1 MVTFIIPLNLVL
13 DIGNTRVKAALF
25 DGDRIVELKYFGSQ
39 DEVWNDIGFIRQA
52 SAAMIGSVVHDT
64 ERLADKLS
72 TLFPV
77 YLFSSTTKIPL
88 ENLYQSVSTLGSDR
102 LAASIGAY
110 ALYPDADVLVVD
122 AGTCI
127 KYNFTN
133 AANQYLG
140 GGISPGLAMRFKAL
154 HQYTGKLPLIEPG
167 AETVELIGRD
177 TRHSILS
184 GVIAGSIAEIDGII
198 AGYRGQYPG
207 LIAVISGG
215 DSEYLAKQLKSSIF
229 THQNLVLK
237 GLNYSLNC
245 TNPLP

>member
-1 MVTFIIPLNLVL
+1 MFQ
-13 DIGNTRVKAALF
+13 GQ
-25 DGDRIVELKYFGSQ
+25 ELTELRYFRSQ
-39 DEVWNDIGFIRQA
+39 DEVWNDIAFIRQA
-52 SAAMIGSVVHDT
+52 QAAIIGTVVNDT

-77 YLFSSTTKIPL
+77 QFFKSSAQLPL
-88 ENLYQSVSTLGSDR
+88 ENAYQSASTLGSDR

-110 ALYPDADVLVVD
+110 TLYPSANVLVID

-127 KYNFTN
+127 KYNFTT

-154 HQYTGKLPLIEPG
+154 HHYTGKLPLVEPG
-167 AETVELIGRD
+167 SDIPALVGRD
-177 TRHSILS
+177 TQQSILS
-184 GVIAGSIAEIDGII
+184 GVIAGSVAEIDGII
-198 AGYRGQYPG
+198 GRYSAQYPS
-207 LIAVISGG
+207 LISVITGG

-237 GLNYSLNC
+237 GLNHSLNC
-245 TNPLP
+245 TNPSL

>member
-1 MVTFIIPLNLVL
+1 M
-13 DIGNTRVKAALF
+13 KAALF
-25 DGDRIVELKYFGSQ
+25 EGDRIVQLKYYTSQ
-39 DEVWNDIGFIRQA
+39 DEAWNDIDFIRQA
-52 SAAMIGSVVHDT
+52 KAAMIGSVVNDT
-64 ERLADKLS
+64 GRLADKLS

-77 YLFSSTTKIPL
+77 QLFSSDTKIPL
-88 ENLYQSVSTLGSDR
+88 ENLYQSASTLGSDR

-110 ALYPDADVLVVD
+110 ALYPNADVLVVD

-154 HQYTGKLPLIEPG
+154 HQFTGKLPLIEPG
-167 AETVELIGRD
+167 ADMIELIGRD

-184 GVIAGSIAEIDGII
+184 GVVAGSAAEVDGII
-198 AGYRGQYPG
+198 ARYREQYPA

-229 THQNLVLK
+229 TVQNLVLK
-237 GLNYSLNC
+237 GLNHSLNC

>member
-1 MVTFIIPLNLVL
+1 MNLVL

-25 DGDRIVELKYFGSQ
+25 EGDRIVELRYFASQ
-39 DEVWNDIGFIRQA
+39 DEVWNDIDFIRQA
-52 SAAMIGSVVHDT
+52 RAAIIGSVVNDT
-64 ERLADKLS
+64 QRLADKVS

-77 YLFSSTTKIPL
+77 HLFSSETKIPL
-88 ENLYQSVSTLGSDR
+88 ENLYQSASTLGSDR

-110 ALYPDADVLVVD
+110 TLYPAADVLVVD

-154 HQYTGKLPLIEPG
+154 HEFTGKLPLIEP
-167 AETVELIGRD
+167 AADIIELIGRD
-177 TRHSILS
+177 TRQSILS
-184 GVIAGSIAEIDGII
+184 GVIAGSVAEIDGII
-198 AGYRGQYPG
+198 TQYRQQYPG

-237 GLNYSLNC
+237 GLNHSLNC

>member
-1 MVTFIIPLNLVL
+1 MNLVL

-25 DGDRIVELKYFGSQ
+25 EGDTLAELKYFGSQ

-52 SAAMIGSVVHDT
+52 RAAMIGTVVNDT
-64 ERLADKLS
+64 QRLADKLS

-77 YLFSSTTKIPL
+77 YVFSSDTKMPL
-88 ENLYQSVSTLGSDR
+88 ENLYRSASTLGSDR

-110 ALYPDADVLVVD
+110 AVYPDADVLVID

-154 HQYTGKLPLIEPG
+154 HQFTGKLPLIEPAG
-167 AETVELIGRD
+167 ESIDLIGRD
-177 TRHSILS
+177 TRGSILS
-184 GVIAGSIAEIDGII
+184 GVLAGSIAEVEGII
-198 AGYRGQYPG
+198 SAYRGQYPG
-207 LIAVISGG
+207 LIAVMTGG
-215 DSEYLAKQLKSSIF
+215 DGEYLAKQLKSSIF
-229 THQNLVLK
+229 THHNLVLK
-237 GLNYSLNC
+237 GLNYSLNR
-245 TNPLP
+245 THPLP

>member
-1 MVTFIIPLNLVL
+1 
-13 DIGNTRVKAALF
+13 VKAALF
-25 DGDRIVELKYFGSQ
+25 EGDRIVELKYFASQ
-39 DEVWNDIGFIRQA
+39 DEVWNDIDFIRQA
-52 SAAMIGSVVHDT
+52 SAAMIGSVVNDT

-77 YLFSSTTKIPL
+77 QLFSSGTKIPL
-88 ENLYQSVSTLGSDR
+88 ENLYQSASTLGSDR
-102 LAASIGAY
+102 LAASLGAY

-140 GGISPGLAMRFKAL
+140 GGISPGLSMRFKAL
-154 HQYTGKLPLIEPG
+154 HQFTGKLPLIEPG
-167 AETVELIGRD
+167 TETVELIGHD

-184 GVIAGSIAEIDGII
+184 GVIAGSAAEVDGII
-198 AGYRGQYPG
+198 AQYREQYPA

-229 THQNLVLK
+229 TVQNLVLK

>member
-1 MVTFIIPLNLVL
+1 LNLVL

-25 DGDRIVELKYFGSQ
+25 QGQELTELRYFRSQ
-39 DEVWNDIGFIRQA
+39 DEVWNDIAFIRQA
-52 SAAMIGSVVHDT
+52 QAAIIGTVVNDT

-77 YLFSSTTKIPL
+77 QFFKSSTQLPL
-88 ENLYQSVSTLGSDR
+88 ENAYQSASTLGSDR

-110 ALYPDADVLVVD
+110 TLYPSANVLVID

-127 KYNFTN
+127 KYNFTT

-154 HQYTGKLPLIEPG
+154 HHYTGKLPLVEPG
-167 AETVELIGRD
+167 SDIPALVGRD
-177 TRHSILS
+177 TQQSILS
-184 GVIAGSIAEIDGII
+184 GVIAGSVAEIDGII
-198 AGYRGQYPG
+198 GRYSAQYPG
-207 LIAVISGG
+207 LISVITGG

-237 GLNYSLNC
+237 GLNHSLNC
-245 TNPLP
+245 TNPSL

>member
-1 MVTFIIPLNLVL
+1 LNLVL

-25 DGDRIVELKYFGSQ
+25 EGDRIVELKYYTSQ
-39 DEVWNDIGFIRQA
+39 DEAWNDIDFIRQA
-52 SAAMIGSVVHDT
+52 KAAMIGSVVNDT
-64 ERLADKLS
+64 GRLADKLS

-77 YLFSSTTKIPL
+77 HLFSSTTKIPL
-88 ENLYQSVSTLGSDR
+88 ENLYQSASTLGSDR

-110 ALYPDADVLVVD
+110 TLYPNADVLVVD

-154 HQYTGKLPLIEPG
+154 HQFTGKLPLIEPD
-167 AETVELIGRD
+167 ADMIELIGRD
-177 TRHSILS
+177 TRQSILS
-184 GVIAGSIAEIDGII
+184 GVLAGSAAEVDGII
-198 AGYRGQYPG
+198 ARYREQYPA

-229 THQNLVLK
+229 TVQNLVLK
-237 GLNYSLNC
+237 GLNHSLNC